1 MVERN
6 SFGGPQREISPLGRF
21 KSPVRT
27 TQRDRS
33 HDHDQTAS
41 PSEKSSPPQ
50 HLLTLVERNIADSVD
65 VTPGMTSKKQAELVA
80 QRLRAEDAKTAMV
93 RS

>member
-1 MVERN
+1 
-6 SFGGPQREISPLGRF
+6 
-21 KSPVRT
+21 
-27 TQRDRS
+27 
-33 HDHDQTAS
+33 
-41 PSEKSSPPQ
+41 
-50 HLLTLVERNIADSVD
+50 LVEPNVADSVD